1 MRGNPLGIT
10 VMLNGKSIA
19 FAALLLLPLA
29 RPSHAAMMT
38 AQDLMSACSAGG
50 QARATC
56 DGYLMAIADFAQRR
70 AAHRGGQAKVCMPAE
85 VTVDQVRDAVLR
97 IGERGRALRAP
108 YGLGLVA
115 VALRRT
121 WPCGGGDDFR
131 RPGDF
136 QGPAN
141 FRGPGDF
148 SGQGRFRPRGN
159 AGDMLLDDE

>member
-1 MRGNPLGIT
+1 
-10 VMLNGKSIA
+10 MLNWKLMA
-19 FAALLLLPLA
+19 FAALLLLPVA
-29 RPSHAAMMT
+29 TPSRAMT

-50 QARATC
+50 QGRAIC
-56 DGYLMAIADFAQRR
+56 DGYLMAITDFALRR
-70 AAHRGGQAKVCMPAE
+70 AAHGHGQAKVCMSTE

-97 IGERGRALRAP
+97 MGERGRALRMP

-131 RPGDF
+131 RPGGF
-136 QGPAN
+136 QGPAD

-159 AGDMLLDDE
+159 AGDTLLDNE